1 MADGAVNFLL
11 EKVTTILMHE
21 ASLLGDS
28 QRDVEAIKQELK
40 IMRSCIRDAERKRM
54 KSELVETWVRQVREV
69 AQKVEDVLDE
79 YVYYKDSEV
88 DRKGLKNLVQDIIK
102 VPMHLSRRRKI
113 FMKLQKLKEEVQEVC
128 ERRKR
133 YTFDL
138 QTEGERR
145 GARNI
150 SINWWQRQEELS
162 MFVDE
167 EEIVGMG
174 DNKAKLMEWL
184 LEDNPKRMVLSIV
197 GMGGLGKTTLVTKVY
212 NDQMIQ
218 RHFDIWAWVSVSQT
232 NGVEELLRS
241 LIKKLL
247 GPKHDPSGLG
257 LMSYIELVEMLIGY
271 LHKKRYVIILDDVW
285 NILLWSRIRSAFPEN
300 DLGSRVIFTTRN
312 DNIAKSV
319 GPRKHILHLQPLG
332 EDDSWALFC
341 RKAFWSDSGH
351 CCPVELEELAKAIT
365 RKCEGLPL
373 AIVAIGGLVCSRN
386 QTAVEWKK
394 IYDSLNWELNNNPV
408 LESVQGILSLSFN
421 DLPFYL
427 KHCFLYCCIFRDGY
441 PIKRKKL
448 IRLWVAEGFMLER
461 KGMTMEEVAEEY
473 LMELSLRS
481 MIQITE
487 TNDTGRMKT
496 FRVHDVMR
504 ELAMATSET
513 DNFCS
518 TYDDTEARPISKVQR
533 LSVYNR
539 GEIVRLS
546 SSLSRHLRAFFV
558 FQIETNSSF
567 SITAILSSFKLL
579 KVLYLESVC
588 VGAIPNSVVDLFN
601 LRYLNLRGTNI
612 NKLPQSIH
620 RLRNLQT
627 LDVRNTHL
635 DKLPSGM
642 SIIPRLR
649 HLLIGRSKAPDL
661 HSGLRVLAEITNMR
675 SLQTLALIEAEE
687 ELIQK
692 IGNLSDLK
700 RLDITK
706 LKAEYGPKL
715 CSSIEKMTDLRRLSI
730 KASTETEELVLERLS
745 HPPLFLQKLALI
757 GKLSRLP
764 SWLETLSNLTHL
776 YLSCSSLDE
785 NMDMLSA
792 IQKLP
797 ILACLELK
805 NACKCK
811 FLNFT
816 NGGFQKLNKMRLL
829 ELGELVALRFEKGTM
844 PSIKE
849 LNLIRCREMRS
860 TLQGL
865 QHLTSLQKLHLE
877 EMPAELVEKLRG
889 DELTNVQHINTISL
903 LYLSGQSL
911 VSETLF

>member
-1 MADGAVNFLL
+1 
-11 EKVTTILMHE
+11 
-21 ASLLGDS
+21 
-28 QRDVEAIKQELK
+28 
-40 IMRSCIRDAERKRM
+40 
-54 KSELVETWVRQVREV
+54 
-69 AQKVEDVLDE
+69 
-79 YVYYKDSEV
+79 
-88 DRKGLKNLVQDIIK
+88 
-102 VPMHLSRRRKI
+102 MHLSRRRKI
-113 FMKLQKLKEEVQEVC
+113 SMKLQKLKAEVQEVC
-128 ERRKR
+128 ERRNR

-138 QTEGERR
+138 QTEDERR
-145 GARNI
+145 GARNT
-150 SINWWQRQEELS
+150 SIDWWQRQEELS

-174 DNKAKLMEWL
+174 DKKAKLMEWL
-184 LEDNPKRMVLSIV
+184 LEDDPRRMVLSIV

-247 GPKHDPSGLG
+247 GPKYYDPSGLG
-257 LMSYIELVEMLIGY
+257 LMSYRELVEMLIDY

-300 DLGSRVIFTTRN
+300 GLGSRVIFTTRN

-319 GPRKHILHLQPLG
+319 GPGKHILHLQPLG

-373 AIVAIGGLVCSRN
+373 AIVAIGGLVCSL
-386 QTAVEWKK
+386 KK
-394 IYDSLNWELNNNPV
+394 PDSSG
-408 LESVQGILSLSFN
+408 SVQGILSLSFN

-448 IRLWVAEGFMLER
+448 IRLWVAEGFILER

-481 MIQITE
+481 MIQVTE
-487 TNDTGRMKT
+487 TNDTGRVKT

-504 ELAMATSET
+504 ELAMATSEK

-518 TYDDTEARPISKVQR
+518 TYDDSEARTITKVQR

-588 VGAIPNSVVDLFN
+588 VGRIPNSVVDLFN

-635 DKLPSGM
+635 DKLPSGI

-649 HLLIGRSKAPDL
+649 HLLIGCSKAPDL

-706 LKAEYGPKL
+706 LKAEDGPKL

-730 KASTETEELVLERLS
+730 EASTETEELVLERLS

-764 SWLETLSNLTHL
+764 PWLETLSNLTHL

-785 NMDMLSA
+785 NMDMLSV

-797 ILACLELK
+797 MLACLELK

-829 ELGELVALRFEKGTM
+829 ELGELVALRLEKGTM